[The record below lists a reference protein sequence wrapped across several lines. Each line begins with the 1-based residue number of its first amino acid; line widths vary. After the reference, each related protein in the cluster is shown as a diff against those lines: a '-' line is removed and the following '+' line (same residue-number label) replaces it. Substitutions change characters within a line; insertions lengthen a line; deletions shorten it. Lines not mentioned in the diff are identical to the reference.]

1 MKKKFSYSTSDEL
14 SRPRKFVVNSIERI
28 SGRKKLEKLYESYD
42 EETRDP
48 YLFWSDVKDLLKLK
62 INIKS
67 KKKFNIPRRGPLII
81 IANHPFGIIDGII
94 LSAMVSE
101 VRKDFKIITMDVL
114 KFTKASEQFILPVDF
129 SSSKQAIKNNI
140 QTGRKAKK
148 YLDAGGVVIFF
159 PAGGVAVAKKIKA
172 PAIDAEW
179 GN

>member
-94 LSAMVSE
+94 LSAMVSG
-101 VRKDFKIITMDVL
+101 
-114 KFTKASEQFILPVDF
+114 F
-129 SSSKQAIKNNI
+129 SPS
-140 QTGRKAKK
+140 
-148 YLDAGGVVIFF
+148 
-159 PAGGVAVAKKIKA
+159 
-172 PAIDAEW
+172 
-179 GN
+179 